1 MLKKELWQVN
11 FSDLIKS
18 DLYGI
23 DGYYQEKASQLG
35 METSY
40 ILSHMPEH
48 LGRSIETDPLYSAY
62 KVIYTFELTRD
73 DYTTW
78 RRKKTLSRKERLAL
92 FVSIIRRPRFY
103 RFKISYS

>member
-1 MLKKELWQVN
+1 MLKKELWQVH
-11 FSDLIKS
+11 FSELIKS

-23 DGYYQEKASQLG
+23 VGYYPEKASQLG
-35 METSY
+35 MKTTY

-48 LGRSIETDPLYSAY
+48 LGRSIETDLLYGAY

-78 RRKKTLSRKERLAL
+78 RGTKSLT
-92 FVSIIRRPRFY
+92 FRFDY
-103 RFKISYS
+103 QGIEILQILNFGE